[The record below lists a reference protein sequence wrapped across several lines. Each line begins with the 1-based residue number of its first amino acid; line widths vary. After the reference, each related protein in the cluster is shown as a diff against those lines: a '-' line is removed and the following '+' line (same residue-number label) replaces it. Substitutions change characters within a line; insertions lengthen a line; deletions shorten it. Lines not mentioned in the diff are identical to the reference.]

1 MWLMLR
7 LRRSAL
13 GFIVI
18 LRQLILLLIHL
29 AVLCSIDHPI
39 SRQGLR
45 IAEAEKE
52 ISRYKTRRNMII
64 HLPCSPSPA
73 MSTSIASQRL
83 RVAKTKLIVS
93 FMISMAG
100 AETSGSNTVT
110 EHGNY
115 TRGCRPAS
123 QNLDR
128 E

>member
-29 AVLCSIDHPI
+29 AVLYSIDHPI

-52 ISRYKTRRNMII
+52 ISRYKTRRNMIM
-64 HLPCSPSPA
+64 HLPCLPSPA
-73 MSTSIASQRL
+73 MSTSI
-83 RVAKTKLIVS
+83 AKTKLIVS